1 MQYMKRNYLR
11 IRLNLLLTVLVCFTF
26 LNLAQGANLDG
37 PTINIGEEYL
47 RKKEQVTIT
56 GTVTDENG
64 LSLPGVN
71 VVEKGTTLGTITDG
85 NGKFSLKVSGP
96 QAILVFSFIGYATQ
110 EVQIGNQT
118 QINISL
124 TPDIESLDEV
134 VIVGYGTQKKAT
146 LSGSV
151 ASVKGEN
158 IAKSPAMNITNSI
171 ASTIPGLVAVGQ
183 SGEPGSDYSTLYI
196 RGRSSLND
204 NSPLVV
210 VDGVPNRSLER
221 IDPASIESISVLKD
235 ASAAIYGSQA
245 ANGVILVTTKRGST
259 DKLVFT
265 ANYTSG
271 WSRPTRVPEL
281 TNAAEYAQLVNE
293 IDYYDNRTAT
303 YSDSDIEQ
311 FANGTDLWR
320 YPNSDWYKLV
330 LKPWSMQSNANLTM
344 SGGNEKIQSFVSVST
359 RQQDGFY
366 KQSANKYAQHDLRIN
381 NDFKV
386 NDYISTSLDAS
397 FRLEQ
402 RKFPTTSSAAIFRD
416 LMTALPIQVA
426 YWPNGLPGPPLDVTS
441 QNNPTVLVTSD
452 AGTNQSDNY
461 IFNTNAKINIKIP
474 WVKGLSVSA
483 TGTFDRGLYYTKNFT
498 SKYDLYA
505 WDKTTV
511 DENNIPILTSTEYGT
526 SDLIQQLDISK
537 SYLINS
543 IATFQRT
550 LFESHN
556 INIIAGVETIENSSN
571 WFSASRKD
579 FSLEFPIELKFGNAE
594 LQYANGS
601 NSGANRWLNY
611 FGRVNYAFN
620 DKYIAEYV
628 WRYQGSSKFH
638 QDTRWGFFS
647 GISLAY
653 RISEEGFWKDSPVS
667 SIINNFKIR
676 VSWGSTGNDLIEPY
690 QYYSTYSQ
698 YWQYFVTADGVNH
711 PTYYESKTGNPK
723 SQWEEARQANIGAD
737 VTFFNSKLTFTA
749 DYFNNLRTKIL
760 ITQDASIPD
769 MTGMVGALPD
779 INLGEMRNHG
789 FDFDVLW
796 ADNKADFNYR
806 IGING
811 CYAKNKVIFFDEAE
825 GVPEWQKKTGHPME
839 SGIYYEAIGIFHN
852 QDELE
857 AYPHMADART
867 GDVIFKDINGDGQIT
882 GDDKKRID
890 KSTVPTLTGGLS
902 VNAEY
907 RGFDVT
913 FQIQGQAGGVRYL
926 QNLGGKNVQNYLKSF
941 YDNRWTE
948 ENPNADY
955 PRTFNRNDEYWVS
968 SENHNTFW
976 LRKTDFIRLKNMEL
990 GYNLPETLVTRVG
1003 LTSMRIYVGGMN
1015 LLTFSSDIKDYDP
1028 ELEPKGDGFAGQGY
1042 PLQKIITTGISIK

>member
-1 MQYMKRNYLR
+1 MKRNYLR

-26 LNLAQGANLDG
+26 LNLAQGVNLDS

-47 RKKEQVTIT
+47 RKQEQVTIT

-151 ASVKGEN
+151 ASVKGET

-271 WSRPTRVPEL
+271 WSQPTRVPEL

-441 QNNPTVLVTSD
+441 QNNPAVLVTSD

-461 IFNTNAKINIKIP
+461 VFNANAKINIKIP

-483 TGTFDRGLYYTKNFT
+483 SGAFDRGLNYSKNFT

-511 DENNIPILTSTEYGT
+511 DADNVPVLTSTEYGT
-526 SDLIQQLDISK
+526 SNLKQQLDISK
-537 SYLINS
+537 SYLVNA
-543 IATFQRT
+543 IATYQHTIFGI
-550 LFESHN
+550 HDVN
-556 INIIAGVETIENSSN
+556 IVAGVETFENTSN
-571 WFSASRKD
+571 WFAAERRD
-579 FSLEFPIELKFGNAE
+579 FAIEFPAELNFGNSNQ
-594 LQYANGS
+594 QYANGS
-601 NSGANRWLNY
+601 NPGANRWLNY
-611 FGRVNYAFN
+611 FGRVNYTLK
-620 DKYIAEYV
+620 DRYIAEFV
-628 WRYQGSSKFH
+628 WRNQGSSKFH
-638 QDTRWGFFS
+638 PDTRWGFFT

-653 RISEEGFWKDSPVS
+653 RISEEDFWKDSRIS

-676 VSWGSTGNDLIEPY
+676 TSWGNTGNDLIEPY
-690 QYYSTYSQ
+690 QYYSLYSL
-698 YWQYFVTADGVNH
+698 YWQYFVTDDGVNH
-711 PTYYESKTGNPK
+711 PTYYESKTGNTK

-737 VTFFNSKLTFTA
+737 LTFFNSKLTFSA

-760 ITQDASIPD
+760 IPPTASVPD
-769 MTGMVGALPD
+769 MTGLTGVLPD
-779 INLGEMRNHG
+779 INLGKVRNHG
-789 FDFDVLW
+789 FDFEALW
-796 ADNKADFNYR
+796 ADHGGNLNYR

-811 CYAKNKVIFFDEAE
+811 CYAKNKVLFFDEAE
-825 GVPEWQKKTGHPME
+825 GALDWQKKTGHPMY
-839 SGIYYEAIGIFHN
+839 SGLYYEAIGIFHT
-852 QDELE
+852 QEELD
-857 AYPHMADART
+857 AYPHMAEART
-867 GDVIFKDINGDGQIT
+867 GDVIFKDVNGDGEIT
-882 GDDKKRID
+882 GDDIKRID
-890 KSTVPTLTGGLS
+890 KSSVPTLTGGLS
-902 VNAEY
+902 VSMEY
-907 RGFDVT
+907 RGFDVSL
-913 FQIQGQAGGVRYL
+913 QIQGQAGAVRYL

-990 GYNLPETLVTRVG
+990 GYNLPETLVTRLG

-1015 LLTFSSDIKDYDP
+1015 LLTFSPDIKDYDP

-1042 PLQKIITTGISIK
+1042 PLQKIITTGISIKF